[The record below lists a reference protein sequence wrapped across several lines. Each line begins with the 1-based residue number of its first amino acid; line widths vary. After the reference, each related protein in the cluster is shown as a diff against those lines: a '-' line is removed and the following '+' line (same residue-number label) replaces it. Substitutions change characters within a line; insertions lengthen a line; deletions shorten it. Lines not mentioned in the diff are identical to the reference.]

1 MASRT
6 VLNSKPSADSCVDNF
21 VSKNHATWNPTWKY
35 LVIYLYQIT
44 LLVLT
49 TFSDQILQKKTA
61 IRIVN
66 GISAVQIVT

>member
-1 MASRT
+1 MASRI
-6 VLNSKPSADSCVDNF
+6 VPNSKPSADSCDDNF
-21 VSKNHATWNPTWKY
+21 VSKKHPTWKY
-35 LVIYLYQIT
+35 LVIYTYQIT

>member
-1 MASRT
+1 MKH
-6 VLNSKPSADSCVDNF
+6 NKKISCNR
-21 VSKNHATWNPTWKY
+21 Y
-35 LVIYLYQIT
+35 IYQIT
-44 LLVLT
+44 LLLLT